1 MLESCWF
8 HVVCTTALEDAGRL
22 DTGWATTPYFLFG
35 CPAITAFVWSDSCW
49 KPSLIPWSRV
59 ATVGCTIQWCLI
71 LLSWSF
77 SVTSEA
83 FMARAVSF
91 EGEREEGRGAPTALE
106 ILLVGQHEKH
116 AVAHFP
122 VVDDAVE
129 LGAGLVD
136 AGAVGR
142 VDDENEAL
150 GSCGRQYFFS
160 TPSRG
165 YVPL

>member
-1 MLESCWF
+1 MM
-8 HVVCTTALEDAGRL
+8 H
-22 DTGWATTPYFLFG
+22 YFLLG

-49 KPSLIPWSRV
+49 KPSLMPWSRV

-83 FMARAVSF
+83 FMAGRVSL
-91 EGEREEGRGAPTALE
+91 EEETRGGVPTALE

-129 LGAGLVD
+129 FGAGLVD

-142 VDDENEAL
+142 VDDEDESL
-150 GSCGRQYFFS
+150 GSCGRQYFVTNIQAKVTHRCS
-160 TPSRG
+160 NASREA
-165 YVPL
+165 